1 MTKKKC
7 EVEAA
12 WARWLDSD
20 EGEGCNNPDTIQLAT
35 LYYSDLTARL
45 KKAFAAGY
53 VSGQEQAEASAPLF
67 HLTSSA
73 P

>member
-1 MTKKKC
+1 MKQKKR
-7 EVEAA
+7 EVESA

-35 LYYSDLTARL
+35 LYYPDLTARL
-45 KKAFAAGY
+45 KKAFMAGY

-67 HLTSSA
+67 HSYGSA